1 MARFSDFVRGYGLGR
16 QMVHDYEAARDRE
29 KMAEIAQAK
38 PEESKGFT
46 AEQGDQLRAAAD
58 SGQYDIG
65 FDPARG
71 GYTVTPK
78 AGGETGV
85 VAQQGV
91 TDFLGARTAGDMAPR
106 QVDDAR
112 TSAMAGVIARTN
124 PVGAMRMQRE
134 ITQGQRDDQRF
145 GWERA
150 RAEREQRTAAQQE
163 SDALAARELDADVG
177 QWFQGRLA
185 GPDGAA
191 RAATVDDHLAATQYR
206 AAKLAQAGK
215 MDAAGQVMRDF
226 NAQSLVKI
234 QLQTAQREQ
243 ALGKTAASLAAGDLG
258 AVRDFYNEFVP
269 DGARVTDVKRNEK
282 GEILIQRETLDGRPM
297 PATTMKDTGQ
307 VLAALSSFKDPM
319 ALYTWSQSELRNT
332 LAQNAD
338 KRADEGMVLQQN
350 ADRRAANA
358 DARAAS
364 SHAASVAERGV
375 ARGEKSARADAAV
388 ALFKENNPNA
398 TPAQLAAVRTGILG
412 AVPETDKGAPAEVKL
427 AQAYRRAGLA
437 STDAEALRMATS
449 SKADSPEKVRAEIY
463 GKALAANLG
472 DAKRAREATED
483 AMGYLFPA
491 PAPAA
496 ATKTAA
502 APAPKKGDVIQGYEY
517 LGGDPKS
524 EKSWRPAAK

>member
-91 TDFLGARTAGDMAPR
+91 TDFLGARTAGTMAPR

-112 TSAMAGVIARTN
+112 TAAMAGVIGRTN
-124 PVGAMRMQRE
+124 PVAAMRMQRE

-145 GWERA
+145 GWEQS
-150 RAEREQRTAAQQE
+150 RAEREQRTADQQE
-163 SDALAARELDADVG
+163 ADARAARELDADVG
-177 QWFQGRLA
+177 QWFQARLA
-185 GPDGAA
+185 GPAGAA
-191 RAATVDDHLAATQYR
+191 PREATVDDHLAATQYR
-206 AAKLAQAGK
+206 AAKLMQAGK
-215 MDAAGQVMRDF
+215 ADAAGQAMRDF
-226 NAQSLVKI
+226 NAAAFVKI
-234 QLQTAQREQ
+234 QRETAERDQ
-243 ALGKTAASLAAGDLG
+243 ALVKTAAALSAGDLG
-258 AVRDFYNEFVP
+258 AVQDFYNRFVP

-282 GEILIQRETLDGRPM
+282 GEITIQRETLDGRPM
-297 PATTMKDTGQ
+297 QPTVMKDTGQ
-307 VLAALSSFKDPM
+307 MVMALASFKDPREI
-319 ALYTWSQSELRNT
+319 YNWTQNEIRNN
-332 LAQNAD
+332 LAA
-338 KRADEGMVLQQN
+338 N
-350 ADRRAANA
+350 ADRRADEQLDLAKSA
-358 DARAAS
+358 DRRAAA
-364 SHAASVAERGV
+364 SHAASVAERGA
-375 ARGEKSARADAAV
+375 ARGERAAAAEAAV
-388 ALFKENNPNA
+388 GLYRENNPGA
-398 TPAQLAAVRTGILG
+398 TPAQIAAVRAGVLKAIPD
-412 AVPETDKGAPAEVKL
+412 ADKSAPAEVKL

-437 STDAEALRMATS
+437 ATDAEALRMATS

-463 GKALAANLG
+463 GKALQANLG

-483 AMGYLFPA
+483 AMSYLFP
-491 PAPAA
+491 PAKP
-496 ATKTAA
+496 AA
-502 APAPKKGDVIQGYEY
+502 APAAKPAPPKKGDISQGYEF
-517 LGGDPKS
+517 LGGDPRD
-524 EKSWRPAAK
+524 EKNWRPATR